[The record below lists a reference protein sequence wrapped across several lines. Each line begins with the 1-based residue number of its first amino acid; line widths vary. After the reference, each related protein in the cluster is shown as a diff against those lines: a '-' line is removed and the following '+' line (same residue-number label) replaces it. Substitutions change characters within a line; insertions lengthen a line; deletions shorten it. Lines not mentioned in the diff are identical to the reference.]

1 MYVENMY
8 YLKSFY
14 IILSLLFSLELLRAQ
29 NLNMTTNITTTRLNE
44 NKELLANEVN
54 DEQITRR
61 VVNGVEARL
70 GQVPFYVALKRG
82 WWLDGV
88 FNYVTYCGGTLVA
101 PAKIITAAHCFIEM
115 KPMICEYPK
124 YKAMPFLSHT
134 FAVMGQLTN
143 FIENSPKMKKEGQWR
158 KLKNFTYHSG
168 YYLPFNDI
176 GILFT
181 TRPFILNQ
189 NVNIINYARRHKEY
203 TGHCTVAGMGITE
216 EGTQSVV
223 LLIAPVE
230 VIGTN
235 DCKKRMSL
243 IGINHNYQQKNMYR
257 IICSTIY
264 KTNTGQG
271 DSGGPLFCSKT
282 GEEGESSFGILV
294 GVVSGEMTHFEKH
307 KSIAFYTRISRFADY
322 IDRNEARPMMQHTFH
337 SIHIVTSIGILIFRL
352 SDYVFCRP
360 SLSETFVFD
369 VF

>member
-1 MYVENMY
+1 MYVEKMY

-29 NLNMTTNITTTRLNE
+29 NLNMTTKTRLNE
-44 NKELLANEVN
+44 SKELLANEVN

-70 GQVPFYVALKRG
+70 GQVPFYVALKRVEVV
-82 WWLDGV
+82 WTDGV
-88 FNYVTYCGGTLVA
+88 LYYVTFCGGALVA
-101 PAKIITAAHCFIEM
+101 PTKIVTAAHCFLET
-115 KPMICEYPK
+115 KMICEYPK
-124 YKAMPFLSHT
+124 YKAMTLSDT

-143 FIENSPKMKKEGQWR
+143 HIKYSPKKKYKGQWR

-168 YYLPFNDI
+168 YYFPFNDI

-181 TRPFILNQ
+181 TKPFILNQ
-189 NVNIINYARRHKEY
+189 KVNIINYARRHKEY
-203 TGHCTVAGMGITE
+203 TGHCTVAGMGETE
-216 EGTQSVV
+216 EGEESLV

-235 DCKKRMSL
+235 DCKSM
-243 IGINHNYQQKNMYR
+243 IGMNYNYEQKNIYR
-257 IICSTIY
+257 MICSTIY
-264 KTNTGQG
+264 KTNTGEG

-282 GEEGESSFGILV
+282 GEEGESSLGILV
-294 GVVSGEMTHFEKH
+294 GVVAGEMEQFEKQN
-307 KSIAFYTRISRFADY
+307 SIAVYTRISHFADY

-352 SDYVFCRP
+352 CF
-360 SLSETFVFD
+360 L
-369 VF
+369 